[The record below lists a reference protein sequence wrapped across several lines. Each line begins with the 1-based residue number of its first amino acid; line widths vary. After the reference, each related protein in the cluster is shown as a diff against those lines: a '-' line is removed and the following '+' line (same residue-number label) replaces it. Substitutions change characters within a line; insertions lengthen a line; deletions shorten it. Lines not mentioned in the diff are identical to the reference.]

1 MWLNFCALFWNL
13 TICVSQASIP
23 ICFQLSREYQVLRK
37 GSTRKTVE
45 NGILRHIAAFY
56 SIKWHPMMTAS
67 IEHKHKCALV
77 PYLHYLARA
86 AGFEQVSPIIMVKNV
101 IFTGFYGIL
110 RHFLVKFPT
119 EFFVF
124 SMDACVYMY
133 IAPLNRRLCCG
144 IFSYLP
150 QLKRGVARWRVKTHI
165 SNPAHLSTVNFMLF
179 VFSCGHATL

>member
-1 MWLNFCALFWNL
+1 MPEKWHITAYF
-13 TICVSQASIP
+13 
-23 ICFQLSREYQVLRK
+23 
-37 GSTRKTVE
+37 
-45 NGILRHIAAFY
+45 GILQHITAFY

-86 AGFEQVSPIIMVKNV
+86 AGSEQVSPNIMVKNV
-101 IFTGFYGIL
+101 IFMGFYGIL
-110 RHFLVKFPT
+110 RHFLVNFPT

-150 QLKRGVARWRVKTHI
+150 QLKRGVANTYKLRAWHKQ
-165 SNPAHLSTVNFMLF
+165 LNFPDSLLYLF
-179 VFSCGHATL
+179 RRHDWIGRNIWNQKNDQQT

>member
-1 MWLNFCALFWNL
+1 
-13 TICVSQASIP
+13 
-23 ICFQLSREYQVLRK
+23 
-37 GSTRKTVE
+37 
-45 NGILRHIAAFY
+45 
-56 SIKWHPMMTAS
+56 MMTAS

-86 AGFEQVSPIIMVKNV
+86 AGFEQVSPNVMIKNV

-150 QLKRGVARWRVKTHI
+150 QFKRGVAPPLSFSFAEVL
-165 SNPAHLSTVNFMLF
+165 SNELSRDFHFDREPSL
-179 VFSCGHATL
+179 G

>member
-1 MWLNFCALFWNL
+1 
-13 TICVSQASIP
+13 
-23 ICFQLSREYQVLRK
+23 
-37 GSTRKTVE
+37 
-45 NGILRHIAAFY
+45 
-56 SIKWHPMMTAS
+56 MMTAS

-86 AGFEQVSPIIMVKNV
+86 AGFEQVSPNIMVKTF

-110 RHFLVKFPT
+110 QHFLVNFPT

-150 QLKRGVARWRVKTHI
+150 QLKRGVKEYKEWVAVVDGVELLNDK
-165 SNPAHLSTVNFMLF
+165 ADCAF
-179 VFSCGHATL
+179 